1 MGLNQ
6 NIWLPNLKFTLQTI
20 AITYPAH
27 PNDVSKR
34 KKFPKKIPKK
44 GVLNFNWTYKIF
56 LKHFNAGYPDPY
68 RSHWGKI
75 FFIYKGK
82 KKTIYNFVCAK
93 KTTKLKLKKI
103 YKNIFNIK
111 LKNKTIRAET

>member
-1 MGLNQ
+1 M
-6 NIWLPNLKFTLQTI
+6 P
-20 AITYPAH
+20 
-27 PNDVSKR
+27 
-34 KKFPKKIPKK
+34 K

-56 LKHFNAGYPDPY
+56 LKHFNAGYSDPY

-103 YKNIFNIK
+103 YKNIFDIK